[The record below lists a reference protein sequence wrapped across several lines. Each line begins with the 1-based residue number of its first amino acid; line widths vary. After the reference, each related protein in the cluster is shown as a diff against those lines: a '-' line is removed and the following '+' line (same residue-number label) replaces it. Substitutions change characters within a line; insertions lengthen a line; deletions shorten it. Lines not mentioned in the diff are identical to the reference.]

1 VLILALVFLVTVS
14 VIVGALTDWVT
25 NNLRNTASFSATQTL
40 NSSATNAVTL
50 GIQSIRYTPLLYKS
64 VSGTTTPL
72 TLNASPPNY
81 CWGSGP
87 SQAFNMNVYCSTI
100 WNPTKAATR
109 KVTVSACPISRT
121 APIIGTAS
129 WTAAQASCTAAPL
142 LQAIVTFDDYPP
154 TGVSG
159 PSQVQCV
166 TYCGSTLTVNSWNW
180 TPTIP
185 TVTNVTGLTGSIT
198 GSSPMIIT
206 GTGFTSGMTVN
217 FVDSDPLAQVT
228 NPATQ
233 QNVPATNVQVV
244 SSTQIHATSPG
255 VTTLANYYITV
266 TTSPGGQTSAVMP
279 SAECT
284 TAPYVDCFVYST
296 AAPVVTGVSPISGY
310 TTHST
315 AISITGTGFINGAT
329 VTMVQ
334 DNNGTP
340 NYANQGQATA
350 VQVVSNSQI
359 TALTYPF
366 TTVGQAFF
374 VMVTTPGGGAS
385 QLPNTAV
392 YTFTTAPP

>member
-1 VLILALVFLVTVS
+1 
-14 VIVGALTDWVT
+14 
-25 NNLRNTASFSATQTL
+25 
-40 NSSATNAVTL
+40 
-50 GIQSIRYTPLLYKS
+50 
-64 VSGTTTPL
+64 
-72 TLNASPPNY
+72 
-81 CWGSGP
+81 
-87 SQAFNMNVYCSTI
+87 
-100 WNPTKAATR
+100 
-109 KVTVSACPISRT
+109 
-121 APIIGTAS
+121 
-129 WTAAQASCTAAPL
+129 
-142 LQAIVTFDDYPP
+142 
-154 TGVSG
+154 
-159 PSQVQCV
+159 
-166 TYCGSTLTVNSWNW
+166 
-180 TPTIP
+180 
-185 TVTNVTGLTGSIT
+185 
-198 GSSPMIIT
+198 
-206 GTGFTSGMTVN
+206 
-217 FVDSDPLAQVT
+217 VT